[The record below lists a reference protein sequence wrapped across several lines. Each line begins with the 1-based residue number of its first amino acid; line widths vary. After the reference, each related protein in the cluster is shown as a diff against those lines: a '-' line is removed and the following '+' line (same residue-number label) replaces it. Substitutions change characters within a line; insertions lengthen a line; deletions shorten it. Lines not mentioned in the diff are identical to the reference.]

1 MGDNIFEKFAQMVDV
16 EGLKADAEAAASKSG
31 DFEEVPHGDYEV
43 KVTKIELGATGEKS
57 KTPGAPM
64 AKVWFSI
71 LAGEYKNQK
80 IFMNQ
85 MLTSGFGIHK
95 MNEFLISLETGIPVV
110 FENFEQY
117 DALFKQIFAEVD
129 GKAEYQLA
137 YTANPKNE
145 KFSEYNIIQRFQ
157 N

>member
-1 MGDNIFEKFAQMVDV
+1 MGENIFEKFNSMVDV
-16 EGLKADAEAAASKSG
+16 EGLKKDAEAAASNTG
-31 DFEEVPHGDYEV
+31 EFEEVPHGDYEV
-43 KVTKIELGATGEKS
+43 KITKLELGATGERS

-64 AKVWFSI
+64 VKVWFDI
-71 LAGEYKNQK
+71 LAGEHKNQK

-95 MNEFLISLETGIPVV
+95 MNEFLNSLETGIPVV

-117 DALFKQIFAEVD
+117 DALLKQIFTEVD

-137 YTANPKNE
+137 YTANKKNE
-145 KFSEYNIIQRFQ
+145 KFSEYTIVQRF
-157 N
+157 